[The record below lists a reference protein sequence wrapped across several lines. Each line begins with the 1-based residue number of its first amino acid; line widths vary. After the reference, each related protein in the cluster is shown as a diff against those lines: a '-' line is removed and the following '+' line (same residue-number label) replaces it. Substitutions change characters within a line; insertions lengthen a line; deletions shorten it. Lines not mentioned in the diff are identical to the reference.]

1 MSLIS
6 IISSP
11 GTQLLSAVWSTESK
25 PEDHTSQSTA
35 FRMRWET
42 LANTAVTLTT
52 QGGLPRGGAFPI
64 YLPPSKSAGKR
75 LYQLLP
81 QHITYSYYDHETP
94 SAPPYLAQ

>member
-1 MSLIS
+1 
-6 IISSP
+6 
-11 GTQLLSAVWSTESK
+11 
-25 PEDHTSQSTA
+25 
-35 FRMRWET
+35 MRWET